1 MADPAVPQPL
11 DGIRVVDM
19 TTLGMG
25 PLAGQLLGD
34 FGADVIK
41 LEIPTG
47 DNFRHIVPQRS
58 PGMSHTFMQFNRNK
72 RSIALDLKSTL
83 GSEAK
88 ERLLRTA
95 DVVLVSVRA
104 EAARSLGMDYDSIRA
119 INSNVIY
126 CAAYGYSE
134 KGPYAGR
141 PAADDTIQ
149 AMSGLAG
156 LQQLASG
163 SNQLIAS
170 VIADKACGQAIVYS
184 VMAALIHRM
193 KTGQGQAI
201 EVPMFETMVAFVMP
215 EHMAGKSF
223 EPPMGEAGY
232 ARVINKDR
240 RPFRTKDGWLCV
252 LPYTTAQWLRFLK
265 MIGRDDMA
273 ANPDLSDPVYRS
285 RHYEELYGLI
295 DGAMPQR
302 TTAEWVEL
310 LLDAD
315 ILFGEVKGPNDLLTD
330 PHLAAMSMFP
340 VVEHPSEGT
349 IRLLGFPVSLSE
361 TPNTLRR
368 LPPRLGEHNR
378 EILGELGFTSDEVAA
393 MTSGEKAK
401 VA

>member
-1 MADPAVPQPL
+1 MPDADATTPLPL

-25 PLAGQLLGD
+25 PMAAQLLGD

-41 LEIPTG
+41 LEIPAG

-58 PGMSHTFMQFNRNK
+58 PNMSHTFIQFNRNK
-72 RSIALDLKSTL
+72 RSLALDLKSNL
-83 GSEAK
+83 GSDARA
-88 ERLLRTA
+88 RLLKTA
-95 DVVLVSVRA
+95 DVVLVTVRP
-104 EAARSLGMDYDSIRA
+104 EAARKLGMDYETIRG
-119 INSNVIY
+119 INPNVIY

-149 AMSGLAG
+149 AMSGIAG
-156 LQQLASG
+156 LQRLASG
-163 SNQLIAS
+163 TNQLIAT
-170 VIADKACGQAIVYS
+170 VVADKACGQAIVYS

-193 KTGQGQAI
+193 KTGKGQSI

-215 EHMAGKSF
+215 EHMAGKTF

-240 RPFRTKDGWLCV
+240 RPFQTKDGWLCV
-252 LPYTTAQWLRFLK
+252 LPYTTQQWLRFLR

-273 ANPDLSDPVYRS
+273 NNPELADPVYRS

-295 DGAMPQR
+295 DGAMPTK

-310 LLDAD
+310 LLAED
-315 ILFGEVKGPNDLLTD
+315 ILFGEVKGPNDLLVD
-330 PHLAAMSMFP
+330 PHLEAVGMFP
-340 VVEHPSEGT
+340 VVDHPSEGKL
-349 IRLLGFPVSLSE
+349 RMLGFPITLSE
-361 TPNTLRR
+361 TPCQLRR
-368 LPPRLGEHNR
+368 MPPRLGEHSS
-378 EILGELGFTSDEVAA
+378 EILDELGFDEDEIAA
-393 MTSGEKAK
+393 MGYPATA
-401 VA
+401 